1 MRYETLGAAGPQVPA
16 LILGCGNFGGIG
28 SPKQFRGKGDSRDAA
43 FEIMDAARAGGITMF
58 DTANA
63 YAGGSSEQWIGEWL
77 ADRRAR
83 NDIAVTTKVGGPT
96 DAGSGLSRDHIRGQ
110 IDASLTRLGVER
122 VALYL
127 AHGPDE
133 TVPIEETIGAF
144 EELVEAG
151 KIGAYGVS
159 NVTAAQLAAATTA
172 GRPVNVQNG
181 YNLFDRQEQ
190 AELWPIC
197 ATEGVGFSAYS
208 PLAGGLLTGKHRA
221 GQPYAAGSR
230 MALRPPELTDL
241 SLDSA
246 FQALRRLTEIADG
259 YGVPL
264 TTLALAWVLT
274 DPGVTAA
281 VVGPRSEEHLKPM
294 LAAVELDLTPERRAE
309 LVTAINPGA

>member
-28 SPKQFRGKGDSRDAA
+28 SPMQFRGKGDSRDAA

-144 EELVEAG
+144 EELIEAG

-246 FQALRRLTEIADG
+246 FQALPRLTEIADG

>member
-1 MRYETLGAAGPQVPA
+1 MRYETLGAAGPRVPA
-16 LILGCGNFGGIG
+16 LVLGCGNFGGIG
-28 SPKQFRGKGDSRDAA
+28 SPVRFRGKGDNRDAA
-43 FEIMDAARAGGITMF
+43 FEIMDAARGSGITMF
-58 DTANA
+58 DTADA
-63 YAGGSSEQWIGEWL
+63 YAGGISEQWIGEWL
-77 ADRRAR
+77 ADRQAH

-96 DAGSGLSRDHIRGQ
+96 GAGSGLSRDHIRGQ
-110 IDASLTRLGVER
+110 IDASLRRLGVER

-133 TVPIEETIGAF
+133 TVPIEETIGTF
-144 EELVEAG
+144 EELVAAG
-151 KIGAYGVS
+151 KIGSYGVS
-159 NVTAAQLAAATTA
+159 NVTAAQLSAATTA

-181 YNLFDRQEQ
+181 YNLFDRKSQ

-197 ATEGVGFSAYS
+197 AVEGVGFSAYS

-241 SLDSA
+241 SLDN
-246 FQALRRLTEIADG
+246 ALRALPRLAEIADG

-294 LAAVELDLTPERRAE
+294 VAAVDLTLTPQQRAE
-309 LVTAINPGA
+309 LVTAINSGA

>member
-1 MRYETLGAAGPQVPA
+1 MRYETLGAAGPRVPA
-16 LILGCGNFGGIG
+16 LVLGCGNFGGIG
-28 SPKQFRGKGDSRDAA
+28 SPVRFRGKGDNRDAA
-43 FEIMDAARAGGITMF
+43 FEIMDAARGSGITMF
-58 DTANA
+58 DTADA
-63 YAGGSSEQWIGEWL
+63 YAGGISEQWIGEWL
-77 ADRRAR
+77 ADRQAHH
-83 NDIAVTTKVGGPT
+83 DIAVTTKVGGPT

-110 IDASLTRLGVER
+110 LDASLRRLGVER

-133 TVPIEETIGAF
+133 TVPIEETIGTF
-144 EELVEAG
+144 EELVAAG
-151 KIGAYGVS
+151 KIGSYGVS
-159 NVTAAQLAAATTA
+159 NVTAAQLSAATAA

-181 YNLFDRQEQ
+181 YNLFDRQSQ
-190 AELWPIC
+190 AELWPVC
-197 ATEGVGFSAYS
+197 AAEGVGFSAYS

-241 SLDSA
+241 SLDN
-246 FQALRRLTEIADG
+246 ALRALPRLAEIADG

-294 LAAVELDLTPERRAE
+294 VAAVDLTLTPQQRAE
-309 LVTAINPGA
+309 LVTAINSGA

>member
-28 SPKQFRGKGDSRDAA
+28 SPKQFRGKGDNRDAA
-43 FEIMDAARAGGITMF
+43 FEIMDAAWAAGITMF

-63 YAGGSSEQWIGEWL
+63 YAGGLSEQWIGEWL

-83 NDIAVTTKVGGPT
+83 NAIAVTTKVGGPT
-96 DAGSGLSRDHIRGQ
+96 DAGSGLSRDHIRAQ
-110 IDASLTRLGVER
+110 IDASLSRLGVER

-133 TVPIEETIGAF
+133 TVPIEETIGTF
-144 EELVEAG
+144 EELVAAG

-159 NVTAAQLAAATTA
+159 NVTAAQLTATTTA

-181 YNLFDRQEQ
+181 YNLFDRQSQ
-190 AELWPIC
+190 AELWPVC
-197 ATEGVGFSAYS
+197 AAEGVGFSAYS

-221 GQPYAAGSR
+221 GQPYAPGSR

-246 FQALRRLTEIADG
+246 FEALPRLAEIADG

-264 TTLALAWVLT
+264 TTLALAWVLA

-281 VVGPRSEEHLKPM
+281 VVGPRSPQQLEPM
-294 LAAVELDLTPERRAE
+294 LAAVELALTPERRAE
-309 LVTAINPGA
+309 LVAAINPGA

>member
-96 DAGSGLSRDHIRGQ
+96 DVGSGLSRDHIRGQ

-221 GQPYAAGSR
+221 GQPYAVGSR

-246 FQALRRLTEIADG
+246 FQALPRLAEIADG

-309 LVTAINPGA
+309 LVTAINPGT

>member
-1 MRYETLGAAGPQVPA
+1 V
-16 LILGCGNFGGIG
+16 
-28 SPKQFRGKGDSRDAA
+28 QFRGKGDNRDAA
-43 FEIMDAARAGGITMF
+43 FEIMDAARGIGITMF

-63 YAGGSSEQWIGEWL
+63 YSGGISEQWIGEWL
-77 ADRRAR
+77 ADRHAH

-96 DAGSGLSRDHIRGQ
+96 DAGSGLSREHIRGQ
-110 IDASLTRLGVER
+110 IDASLRRLGVER

-133 TVPIEETIGAF
+133 TVPIEETIGTF
-144 EELVEAG
+144 EELVAAG
-151 KIGAYGVS
+151 KIGSYGVS
-159 NVTAAQLAAATTA
+159 NVTAAQLSAATVA

-181 YNLFDRQEQ
+181 YNLFDRQAQ

-197 ATEGVGFSAYS
+197 AAEGVGFSAYS

-246 FQALRRLTEIADG
+246 FQALPRLAAIADG

-294 LAAVELDLTPERRAE
+294 VAAVDLVLTAEQRAE
-309 LVTAINPGA
+309 LVTAINSGA

>member
-28 SPKQFRGKGDSRDAA
+28 SPIQFRGKGDSRDAA
-43 FEIMDAARAGGITMF
+43 FGTMDAARDSGITMF
-58 DTANA
+58 DTADA
-63 YAGGSSEQWIGEWL
+63 YAGGISEQWIGEWL
-77 ADRRAR
+77 ADRKAH

-110 IDASLTRLGVER
+110 IDASLARLGVER

-133 TVPIEETIGAF
+133 TVPIEETIGTF
-144 EELVEAG
+144 DELVAAG

-159 NVTAAQLAAATTA
+159 NVTAAQLSAATA
-172 GRPVNVQNG
+172 VGRPVNVQNG
-181 YNLFDRQEQ
+181 YNLFDRLTQQ
-190 AELWPIC
+190 DLWPVC
-197 ATEGVGFSAYS
+197 RAGGVGFSAYS

-241 SLDSA
+241 SVDSA
-246 FQALRRLTEIADG
+246 FRALPKLAELADG

-274 DPGVTAA
+274 DPGVTSA
-281 VVGPRSEEHLKPM
+281 VVGPRSPEHLKP
-294 LAAVELDLTPERRAE
+294 LVAAVDLDLTADQRTE
-309 LVTAINPGA
+309 LATVSNSNA

>member
-1 MRYETLGAAGPQVPA
+1 
-16 LILGCGNFGGIG
+16 
-28 SPKQFRGKGDSRDAA
+28 
-43 FEIMDAARAGGITMF
+43 
-58 DTANA
+58 
-63 YAGGSSEQWIGEWL
+63 
-77 ADRRAR
+77 
-83 NDIAVTTKVGGPT
+83 
-96 DAGSGLSRDHIRGQ
+96 
-110 IDASLTRLGVER
+110 SLTRLGVER

-246 FQALRRLTEIADG
+246 F
-259 YGVPL
+259 
-264 TTLALAWVLT
+264 
-274 DPGVTAA
+274 
-281 VVGPRSEEHLKPM
+281 
-294 LAAVELDLTPERRAE
+294 
-309 LVTAINPGA
+309 

>member
-43 FEIMDAARAGGITMF
+43 FEIMDAARARGITMF
-58 DTANA
+58 DTADA
-63 YAGGSSEQWIGEWL
+63 YSGGLSEQWIGEWL
-77 ADRRAR
+77 ADRRAS
-83 NDIAVTTKVGGPT
+83 NAIAVTTKVGGPT

-133 TVPIEETIGAF
+133 TVPIEETVGTF

-159 NVTAAQLAAATTA
+159 NVTAAQLSAATTA

-181 YNLFDRQEQ
+181 YNLFDRQAQ
-190 AELWPIC
+190 AELWPVC
-197 ATEGVGFSAYS
+197 TAERVGFSAYS

-246 FQALRRLTEIADG
+246 FQALPRLTEIADG

-294 LAAVELDLTPERRAE
+294 LAAVDLALTPEQRAE

>member
-63 YAGGSSEQWIGEWL
+63 YAGGLSEQWIGEWL
-77 ADRRAR
+77 ADRRAS
-83 NDIAVTTKVGGPT
+83 NAIAVTTKVGGPT

-110 IDASLTRLGVER
+110 IDASLKRLGVER

-159 NVTAAQLAAATTA
+159 NVTAAQLSAATTA

-181 YNLFDRQEQ
+181 YNLFDRQAQ
-190 AELWPIC
+190 AELWPVC
-197 ATEGVGFSAYS
+197 AAEGVGFSAYS

-246 FQALRRLTEIADG
+246 FQALPRLTEIADG

-294 LAAVELDLTPERRAE
+294 LAAVDLALTPEQRAE